1 MSPALTKMWISLSG
15 MGFMFLS
22 LIFIYFSRYKLKGVF
37 RVITAIV
44 AYALMILAGII
55 ILIVVLSGPSP
66 D

>member
-1 MSPALTKMWISLSG
+1 MSPALTKMWFSLSG

-55 ILIVVLSGPSP
+55 ILIVVLSGPTP

>member
-1 MSPALTKMWISLSG
+1 MSPALTKMWVSLSG